1 MSNRKLAHQAA
12 GLFFVFSIGFGLV
25 WAADDGV
32 RDNGDKY
39 AMLLALILMLYGLWR
54 LLHLLADLWSDV

>member
-32 RDNGDKY
+32 RDNGQPTPESPPAIETCGDKY
-39 AMLLALILMLYGLWR
+39 LQLP
-54 LLHLLADLWSDV
+54 